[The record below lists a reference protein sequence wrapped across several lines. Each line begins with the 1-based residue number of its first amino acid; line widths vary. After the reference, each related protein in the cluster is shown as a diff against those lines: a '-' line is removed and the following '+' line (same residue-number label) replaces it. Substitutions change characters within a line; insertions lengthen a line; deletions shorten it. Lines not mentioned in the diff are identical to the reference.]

1 MFTATMQ
8 FGLGEE
14 VDALREMVA
23 RWAQD
28 RIAPIAQEI
37 DRTNQF
43 PMELWKEMGEL
54 GLLGVTV
61 EEEYGGVG
69 LGYLAH
75 TIVVEELA
83 RTSASVSLSYGA
95 HSNLCVNQIRL
106 NGTEEQRRKYLPRLV
121 SGEHVG
127 ALAMSEGGA
136 GSEPRNATT
145 TIA

>member
-14 VDALREMVA
+14 VEALREMVA

-43 PMELWKEMGEL
+43 PVELWKEMGEL

-83 RTSASVSLSYGA
+83 RASASVSPSATPRRTRKPLP
-95 HSNLCVNQIRL
+95 IRPQ
-106 NGTEEQRRKYLPRLV
+106 TSPATVTWARL
-121 SGEHVG
+121 
-127 ALAMSEGGA
+127 
-136 GSEPRNATT
+136 TF
-145 TIA
+145 